1 MVVFEG
7 TLFVSYTVARFACS
21 FFRFHLARLDENLYA
36 TEKAKAKVTYFAQ
49 DPLPPFQFVE
59 TTAAGEHDR
68 GSIVSIV
75 MNPTKEDDAVVLGDD
90 AYCWLLA
97 DALDNG
103 DNKTGSKFL
112 EEEIEQDDD
121 MQPEDDALPVTTR
134 SGRRSAR
141 NRKSSDFVFY

>member
-1 MVVFEG
+1 
-7 TLFVSYTVARFACS
+7 
-21 FFRFHLARLDENLYA
+21 
-36 TEKAKAKVTYFAQ
+36 
-49 DPLPPFQFVE
+49 VE